1 MEAVYSEMGMAFPSD
16 KQKELGLEPILNQ
29 DGSVSIQEVNVS
41 FGAMVRIHKQ
51 MTFREMNNVL
61 KTIHKLYTDTTNNN
75 FVVNF
80 LVPVDKKGIKQSD
93 VTSDFLDYLDTSKQS
108 VEFAYNHDLD
118 KQMGE
123 YRLFNSQN
131 NPVPDSDIQNAG
143 LTSLSNLAEL
153 GLYVNNRIRSG
164 QSANTILKCRK
175 IKRNTPSEDLN
186 SEYKLFALVEAEHL
200 YNGKTLY
207 LMDGVWYEFIKD
219 YLSFLDD
226 AYHELYDRSQSEC
239 APVFSKTQLNI
250 DVKQCETENELKS
263 IINSS
268 PKLLDSDCVLV
279 DNVEIADGIY
289 LVNDSIVFLHNKTK
303 FTGAGV
309 RDVTGQIST
318 SAKTISEIRNK
329 NYSTQDKM
337 KQYVDNLKKKNPTLH
352 SMVDDFAS
360 RIDDANTNIVYYA
373 VFTDDVKRDTS
384 SNYIKYLLDTTRH
397 HLEALQYSLFFY

>member
-1 MEAVYSEMGMAFPSD
+1 
-16 KQKELGLEPILNQ
+16 
-29 DGSVSIQEVNVS
+29 
-41 FGAMVRIHKQ
+41 
-51 MTFREMNNVL
+51 
-61 KTIHKLYTDTTNNN
+61 
-75 FVVNF
+75 
-80 LVPVDKKGIKQSD
+80 
-93 VTSDFLDYLDTSKQS
+93 
-108 VEFAYNHDLD
+108 
-118 KQMGE
+118 
-123 YRLFNSQN
+123 
-131 NPVPDSDIQNAG
+131 
-143 LTSLSNLAEL
+143 
-153 GLYVNNRIRSG
+153 
-164 QSANTILKCRK
+164 
-175 IKRNTPSEDLN
+175 
-186 SEYKLFALVEAEHL
+186 
-200 YNGKTLY
+200 
-207 LMDGVWYEFIKD
+207 
-219 YLSFLDD
+219 
-226 AYHELYDRSQSEC
+226 
-239 APVFSKTQLNI
+239 VFSKTQLNI